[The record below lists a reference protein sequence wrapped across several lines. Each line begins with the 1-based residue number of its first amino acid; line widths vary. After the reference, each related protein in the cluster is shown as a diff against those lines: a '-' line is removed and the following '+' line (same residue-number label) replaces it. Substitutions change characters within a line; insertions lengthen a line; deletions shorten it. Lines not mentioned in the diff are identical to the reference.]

1 MSKFSNANSILY
13 HTKNDKYFINSCL
26 QNPNYYHENMYVNVV
41 GCKARMHF
49 FNILKH
55 KVLTEVN
62 AVRMS
67 RQLCANECKRENCII
82 Q

>member
-1 MSKFSNANSILY
+1 MIQKYVSIQPMLGV
-13 HTKNDKYFINSCL
+13 KLSIIVN
-26 QNPNYYHENMYVNVV
+26 ENMSVNDG